1 MSIFIFRKNL
11 SWKTVKPMLQ
21 VFTTFLV
28 NTFVTRKY
36 KKKYSLPDSS
46 DHFVAV
52 TLKLTAIT
60 FLFIYVVNWCLQIN
74 IKTAKH
80 LLIGDLHP

>member
-52 TLKLTAIT
+52 NLKLTAIT
-60 FLFIYVVNWCLQIN
+60 FLFTYVANWFCR
-74 IKTAKH
+74 
-80 LLIGDLHP
+80 

>member
-60 FLFIYVVNWCLQIN
+60 FLFTYVANWFCR
-74 IKTAKH
+74 
-80 LLIGDLHP
+80 